1 MSSSGLSVACVI
13 VLLVGWKEALGL
25 RPTLREVGDVSAAFT
40 GTVDPSTL
48 PIASPWSSSHLQRL
62 MMLDIFGT
70 DVPVL
75 NDRASAMRLPAIA
88 RGRNLIVSS
97 ISDMPLV
104 GFARDA
110 QLDPTPSWMLS
121 WDGGQSPQARL
132 AWTVDDLIFYGWS
145 CWWRRN
151 GADGFPLGVQR
162 INQGDWE
169 IDTDTRRVLVN
180 GKPAEDNEVILI
192 PGLHEGI
199 LSFGADVLKD
209 ARNLYGIVRNRLISP
224 LPPIDLHQE
233 SGTELTD
240 DEIDTLLDR
249 YEAQRQLGRVVS
261 FTNQHIK
268 PSVLG
273 GTDDG
278 QLMIEA
284 RNAASL
290 DLARLIGV
298 TAGMLDATAPKAT
311 LNYETKLGRNQ
322 EFVDRDLKL
331 YMTPIWARLSAD
343 DVMPHGQR
351 AAFDTSGFT
360 LPDVAPTGPVLED

>member
-1 MSSSGLSVACVI
+1 MASVN
-13 VLLVGWKEALGL
+13 VLLVGWKEALGF
-25 RPTLREVGDVSAAFT
+25 RPTIREVGDVSAAFT

-62 MMLDIFGT
+62 MLNDIFGT

-97 ISDMPLV
+97 ISDMPLI
-104 GFARDA
+104 GLAGA
-110 QLDPTPSWMLS
+110 TPLAKNPSWMTS

-151 GADGFPLGVQR
+151 AAKSDGGFPLGVQR
-162 INQGDWE
+162 VNQGDWE

-180 GKPAEDNEVILI
+180 GKPAEDDEVILI

-209 ARNLYGIVRNRLISP
+209 ARNLYTIVRNRLISP
-224 LPPIDLHQE
+224 LPPLDLHQE
-233 SGTELTD
+233 SGRELTD

-249 YEAQRQLGRVVS
+249 YEAARQAGRTVS
-261 FTNQHIK
+261 FSSQHIRLN
-268 PSVLG
+268 PLT

-351 AAFDTSGFT
+351 CGFDTSGFT